1 MNNLLEI
8 RIRQVYPTGLLWEFD
23 ENQLGKNDQAARI
36 ELALSSVTKT
46 ASLRVVLDPGNDPL
60 YALAIT
66 HTDDPAF
73 GEWIWTMRNPDK
85 TAWCKTNNRP
95 YVVFWLRISRVADYF
110 RFFYNHWRPRGDTGY
125 MDADTQSS
133 SPPCASRRRTLRA
146 TRFIA
151 RLPTV
156 RRCSTTTGIPQDQIS
171 LDTGPTNMVTSG
183 WAYNVWRCPLGH
195 KLLTKDAMHFF
206 IR

>member
-125 MDADTQSS
+125 MDADTRVTPSEEWKQYESAICARFEENGFS
-133 SPPCASRRRTLRA
+133 LAPHELLNERVAFVLEAGYDEIPEDDPRWDDDDFSPPTVPASVYQCL
-146 TRFIA
+146 F
-151 RLPTV
+151 
-156 RRCSTTTGIPQDQIS
+156 GD
-171 LDTGPTNMVTSG
+171 
-183 WAYNVWRCPLGH
+183 H
-195 KLLTKDAMHFF
+195 
-206 IR
+206 

>member
-8 RIRQVYPTGLLWEFD
+8 RIRQVYPTGLIWEFD

-46 ASLRVVLDPGNDPL
+46 APLRVVLDPGNDPL

-66 HTDDPAF
+66 QTGDPAF

-110 RFFYNHWRPRGDTGY
+110 WFFYNHWRPRGDTGY
-125 MDADTQSS
+125 MDADTRVTPSEEWKQCESAICARLEENGFS
-133 SPPCASRRRTLRA
+133 LAPHELLNERVAFVLEAGYDEIPEDDPRWDDDDFSPPPVPASVYQCL
-146 TRFIA
+146 F
-151 RLPTV
+151 
-156 RRCSTTTGIPQDQIS
+156 GD
-171 LDTGPTNMVTSG
+171 
-183 WAYNVWRCPLGH
+183 H
-195 KLLTKDAMHFF
+195 
-206 IR
+206 